1 MVGPLL
7 PQNRSLGDQA
17 PGARRFQMDGF
28 LIFDQA
34 VDFLYIVLNRADPL
48 AKELR
53 VGLHSLLAQEHVA
66 VTLGET

>member
-1 MVGPLL
+1 
-7 PQNRSLGDQA
+7 
-17 PGARRFQMDGF
+17 MDG
-28 LIFDQA
+28 LLMFDQA
-34 VDFLYIVLNRADPL
+34 VGFLYIVLNRADPL

>member
-1 MVGPLL
+1 
-7 PQNRSLGDQA
+7 
-17 PGARRFQMDGF
+17 MDGF

-53 VGLHSLLAQEHVA
+53 VGLHSLLAHEHVA
-66 VTLGET
+66 VNLGET

>member
-1 MVGPLL
+1 
-7 PQNRSLGDQA
+7 
-17 PGARRFQMDGF
+17 
-28 LIFDQA
+28 
-34 VDFLYIVLNRADPL
+34 L